1 MDTKFS
7 FYEPTTPPRVAAD
20 GGGDSTVGPSVMFS
34 DQSNIEE
41 NHHQL
46 TTGSND
52 RCIVASSSYESRDS
66 TVSSSS
72 DSSDNTERA
81 NNKQPSAEDNI
92 SVAGTAMSSACISI
106 SFETTPADEEIEVR
120 KEDGATVLFMMVEGA
135 KWHDVWN
142 RIKENPDEAKIWVTS
157 SGKDNALFS
166 WDVWRRLPLHEACRR
181 QPPPAVVYALLSA
194 YPASAHV
201 ESNFGDLALHHSVR
215 CGASAEVANC
225 ILAAYPAAVFA
236 RDKSGCTPIDIL
248 NGTGRIKDHD
258 TIIAA
263 LNRTTLFL
271 AKEETVFSWKV
282 QHLELK
288 HKEDKEKQ
296 SLEYESM
303 LDEKNEEI
311 EDLKRQL
318 QQEKKATSNLAAK
331 VIQTES
337 VVQQKLVSEQRNMEV
352 LESLEEE
359 LLDLSARTSSR
370 KTKITELEGIIES
383 DRKTIIELTEVI
395 ETLRAQLI
403 SICEEEEQFA
413 ADNLAKAE
421 ANLKAMFETQYIFLK
436 QTEKRKE
443 VMRERISSL
452 GISMSASTTSEEEE
466 EDAGDEEKEADDEKE
481 EEDSEDEEEE
491 QSELTMPSSVEQSDD
506 EVAKI
511 ALASAKQAVEPLM
524 QLEEGEVDDSFGLS
538 VE

>member
-1 MDTKFS
+1 M
-7 FYEPTTPPRVAAD
+7 
-20 GGGDSTVGPSVMFS
+20 
-34 DQSNIEE
+34 
-41 NHHQL
+41 
-46 TTGSND
+46 
-52 RCIVASSSYESRDS
+52 
-66 TVSSSS
+66 
-72 DSSDNTERA
+72 
-81 NNKQPSAEDNI
+81 
-92 SVAGTAMSSACISI
+92 
-106 SFETTPADEEIEVR
+106 
-120 KEDGATVLFMMVEGA
+120 
-135 KWHDVWN
+135 
-142 RIKENPDEAKIWVTS
+142 
-157 SGKDNALFS
+157 
-166 WDVWRRLPLHEACRR
+166 
-181 QPPPAVVYALLSA
+181 
-194 YPASAHV
+194 
-201 ESNFGDLALHHSVR
+201 
-215 CGASAEVANC
+215 
-225 ILAAYPAAVFA
+225 
-236 RDKSGCTPIDIL
+236 DIL

-263 LNRTTLFL
+263 LNRTTRFL

-452 GISMSASTTSEEEE
+452 GISMSASTTSEEE
-466 EDAGDEEKEADDEKE
+466 
-481 EEDSEDEEEE
+481 
-491 QSELTMPSSVEQSDD
+491 
-506 EVAKI
+506 
-511 ALASAKQAVEPLM
+511 
-524 QLEEGEVDDSFGLS
+524 
-538 VE
+538 

>member
-1 MDTKFS
+1 M
-7 FYEPTTPPRVAAD
+7 
-20 GGGDSTVGPSVMFS
+20 
-34 DQSNIEE
+34 
-41 NHHQL
+41 
-46 TTGSND
+46 
-52 RCIVASSSYESRDS
+52 
-66 TVSSSS
+66 
-72 DSSDNTERA
+72 
-81 NNKQPSAEDNI
+81 
-92 SVAGTAMSSACISI
+92 
-106 SFETTPADEEIEVR
+106 
-120 KEDGATVLFMMVEGA
+120 
-135 KWHDVWN
+135 
-142 RIKENPDEAKIWVTS
+142 
-157 SGKDNALFS
+157 
-166 WDVWRRLPLHEACRR
+166 
-181 QPPPAVVYALLSA
+181 
-194 YPASAHV
+194 
-201 ESNFGDLALHHSVR
+201 
-215 CGASAEVANC
+215 
-225 ILAAYPAAVFA
+225 
-236 RDKSGCTPIDIL
+236 DIL
-248 NGTGRIKDHD
+248 NGTGRIKDHN
-258 TIIAA
+258 TITAA
-263 LNRTTLFL
+263 LNRTTRFL

-296 SLEYESM
+296 SVEYETM

-452 GISMSASTTSEEEE
+452 GISMSASTTSEEDE
-466 EDAGDEEKEADDEKE
+466 EDAGDEEKEVDDGKEE
-481 EEDSEDEEEE
+481 EEDSEDEEE

-524 QLEEGEVDDSFGLS
+524 QQEGDNVDDSFGLS